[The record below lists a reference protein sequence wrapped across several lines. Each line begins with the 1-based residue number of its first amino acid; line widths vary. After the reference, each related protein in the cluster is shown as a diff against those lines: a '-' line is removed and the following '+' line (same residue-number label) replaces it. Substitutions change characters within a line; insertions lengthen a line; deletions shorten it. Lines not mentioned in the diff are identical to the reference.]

1 MERRPPL
8 WADRTEAGVELA
20 ARMRDDLPH
29 DGQVLVLGLPRGGVV
44 VAAEVARLLDADLDA
59 LVVCKVGV
67 PWHPELAL
75 GAVGGNGV
83 RVRNDD
89 VVRHTGLTEAQL
101 DQAFTAA
108 EGQVARREQ
117 ILRGGR
123 APPKVA
129 GRPAVIV
136 DDGLATGATALAAA
150 QVVRALSATV
160 VVLAVPVAPADTD
173 ARLGAAV
180 DSFVALARPRRF
192 GAVGTWYEDFR
203 QVEDDDV
210 RALLGT

>member
-1 MERRPPL
+1 
-8 WADRTEAGVELA
+8 
-20 ARMRDDLPH
+20 MRVH
-29 DGQVLVLGLPRGGVV
+29 
-44 VAAEVARLLDADLDA
+44 
-59 LVVCKVGV
+59 
-67 PWHPELAL
+67 
-75 GAVGGNGV
+75 
-83 RVRNDD
+83 NDD

-101 DQAFTAA
+101 EQAFTAA

-123 APPKVA
+123 APPEVA
-129 GRPAVIV
+129 GRATVIV

-173 ARLGAAV
+173 ARTGAAV
-180 DSFVALARPRRF
+180 DSFVAMARPRRF

>member
-1 MERRPPL
+1 MERRPPSG
-8 WADRTEAGVELA
+8 RTVPRPVSSSRRACATTFRTTGRPSCSVCRGAVSSWRPRCLP
-20 ARMRDDLPH
+20 ARRRPGCPGRLQGRRAMAP
-29 DGQVLVLGLPRGGVV
+29 GTGARGGGRGRR
-44 VAAEVARLLDADLDA
+44 AGPQRRRRAPHRPHR
-59 LVVCKVGV
+59 G
-67 PWHPELAL
+67 PT
-75 GAVGGNGV
+75 
-83 RVRNDD
+83 R
-89 VVRHTGLTEAQL
+89 TGLHCCGGSGR
-101 DQAFTAA
+101 QAGTDL
-108 EGQVARREQ
+108 ARRSRTPE
-117 ILRGGR
+117 
-123 APPKVA
+123 VA
-129 GRPAVIV
+129 GRATVIV

-173 ARLGAAV
+173 ARLDAAV